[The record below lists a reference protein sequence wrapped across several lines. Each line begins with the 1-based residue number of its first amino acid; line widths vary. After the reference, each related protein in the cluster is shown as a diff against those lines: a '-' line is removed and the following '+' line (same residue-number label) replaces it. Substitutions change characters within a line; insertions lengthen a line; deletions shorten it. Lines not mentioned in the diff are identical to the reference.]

1 MEPGTADPVSDAVTE
16 RFAASPEVPGH
27 ARALVR
33 RLDLD
38 EATRSSVELIISELV
53 TNAVVHGDA
62 GRGEALSVS
71 LSREGTCVQGRVC
84 SRGSEFEWSGDG
96 KDLLVPGGLGLKL
109 VDSISAD
116 WGIEQNGCSCVWFKC
131 PDCD

>member
-1 MEPGTADPVSDAVTE
+1 MSDAVTE

-38 EATRSSVELIISELV
+38 EETRASVELIISELV

-62 GRGEALSVS
+62 GRGEPLSVT
-71 LSREGTCVQGRVC
+71 LRRNGKCVAGRVC
-84 SRGSEFEWSGDG
+84 SRGREFEWIGDP
-96 KDLLVPGGLGLKL
+96 KDLLIPGGLGLLL
-109 VDSISAD
+109 VDSMSSD
-116 WGIEQNGCSCVWFKC
+116 WGIEQNECSCVWFEC
-131 PDCD
+131 PDPS

>member
-1 MEPGTADPVSDAVTE
+1 MSDAVTE

-33 RLDLD
+33 KLDLD
-38 EATRSSVELIISELV
+38 EAIRSSVELIISELV

-62 GRGEALSVS
+62 GRGEPLLVT
-71 LSREGTCVQGRVC
+71 LERENGCVRGKVC
-84 SRGSEFEWSGDG
+84 SRGTEFEWSGDG
-96 KDLLVPGGLGLKL
+96 KDLLVPGGLGLRL
-109 VDSISAD
+109 VDSITSD

-131 PDCD
+131 EDCD